1 MLQRRRL
8 RNLLKKIRKREVISM
23 RVRPSRRKLRT
34 WKTRSRLM
42 FRRPRMRLT
51 R

>member
-8 RNLLKKIRKREVISM
+8 RNLLRKIRKRKVISM
-23 RVRPSRRKLRT
+23 RVKPSRRKLRT
-34 WKTRSRLM
+34 WRTRSRKM
-42 FRRPRMRLT
+42 FKRQRMRLT